1 MIDIA
6 EVLKARE
13 WEFISLRELITRIQ
27 LHQPHVSY
35 SQIADFLYLK
45 ECAIELPEWV
55 KQGIAGTIESTYVD
69 LSNQYNSDPAL
80 TDLLEVIRERNSVPI
95 ALFAPFQNCD
105 VRWSA
110 SLFDKHGF
118 RRAELKE
125 FAEKIGID
133 LFLPLSEIT
142 LPTSDVV
149 DNEFLD
155 DEQNIEVLLA
165 EISSLKEQIRKLESE
180 RPILLNKY
188 RDDDPLYLAI
198 EIRNRE
204 WANYDPENERATR
217 GNQGA
222 IITELEKRGFTSR
235 QAASIELVACP
246 IKR

>member
-1 MIDIA
+1 M
-6 EVLKARE
+6 
-13 WEFISLRELITRIQ
+13 
-27 LHQPHVSY
+27 
-35 SQIADFLYLK
+35 
-45 ECAIELPEWV
+45 
-55 KQGIAGTIESTYVD
+55 
-69 LSNQYNSDPAL
+69 
-80 TDLLEVIRERNSVPI
+80 

-118 RRAELKE
+118 RRVELKE

-222 IITELEKRGFTSR
+222 ITTELEKRGFTSR